1 MRCGYLIIGLV
12 TATLSSGCA
21 SFKKSV
27 ENRVAIS
34 EECRETLSTP
44 PANLDKSQ
52 YIASIAIGNVG
63 HCDITHTESILAM
76 CSLAQIRTK
85 FGIVPV
91 PDPIAVR
98 HEFQELR
105 TKINDLDQLLSA
117 QQSPAPELKKAAAP
131 FYEQAAA
138 TYHALQNPDRQTI
151 WDQVGKLKTALVG
164 LNTLLLDAKA
174 PADVQAALRAVGKA
188 MDNLAISL
196 VPVLG
201 DKDMMADLDTFD
213 QAVSNLSKAMKL
225 LADSVSNLD
234 GDYQTVLQ
242 QIKVGGFAQRTK
254 VMNAVNLKAL
264 NLKDAVQN
272 VRRAHQAL
280 RQAAMNLSMHLPEQ
294 AAIELAAWDTNLQ
307 IQLAQLEQLLSG
319 DFSLVFNAGV
329 RDEVLT
335 HVARRSLELLHGALK
350 PADAVINRLD
360 DKAYGAISVSYLA
373 FGPSLQDAVNK
384 AYAQVTDA
392 YTARLQKGTGDTVIK
407 PFLQELKRA
416 ACDNLTEGTHFSM
429 LSELV
434 DTMLILKM
442 PPESDSDK
450 STTSDSYVQDAARD
464 AAIVPNPSGAAQSLP
479 LAKARFILPSASDVV
494 AAPPLA
500 TPGPDITPP
509 DVTPLSVYAANQW
522 MARQQLLTQKITD
535 AATAP
540 RTDGSPKP
548 TPFQNI
554 ETVDEGLVKQIADA
568 ATAKAIDDATRL
580 NPAMLRQ
587 KPADI
592 SPQIQNS
599 VNVVTAA
606 TAVSQAA
613 AVLKLNLS
621 ISNVNTFSA
630 TNTNTVAPVI
640 NVSPPAPPS
649 SASASP
655 CTAIDFESIGVSCF
669 DHGGN
674 MVLAFSSQH
683 FRSDSC
689 MPDDLAPALTAVG
702 NMLKGYRDRSGI
714 GYHAAVDGYASLP
727 TARLARCP
735 RTAIEPAHACSEYV
749 NALRQPV
756 SIVGCEGKHKNR
768 NVDLSA
774 RRARAAASALEDA
787 ARGAVIVDRLQAF
800 GTETAGKR
808 ETGAPAAIDQTV
820 MIHLTPVAK
829 F

>member
-12 TATLSSGCA
+12 AATMSSGCA

-34 EECRETLSTP
+34 EECRETLATP
-44 PANLDKSQ
+44 PQNFGQ
-52 YIASIAIGNVG
+52 GQRIASLAIGDVG
-63 HCDITHTESILAM
+63 QCDITHNESFLAM

-85 FGIVPV
+85 FGITPV
-91 PDPIAVR
+91 PAPAAIHPVFKEARDKIDDLKRRWPKPKTQNTDLEKATLAFYNAIDTSMAVDAPDR
-98 HEFQELR
+98 R
-105 TKINDLDQLLSA
+105 TIWSGVD
-117 QQSPAPELKKAAAP
+117 EVKAA
-131 FYEQAAA
+131 
-138 TYHALQNPDRQTI
+138 LSN
-151 WDQVGKLKTALVG
+151 
-164 LNTLLLDAKA
+164 LNNQLHDAKA
-174 PADVQAALRAVGKA
+174 PADIQEASRAASKA
-188 MDNLAISL
+188 LDDLVASL
-196 VPVLG
+196 VPILG
-201 DKDMMADLDTFD
+201 DESIRSDLDAFD
-213 QAVSNLSKAMKL
+213 QAVSNLSGAMKS
-225 LADSVSNLD
+225 LAAGVSTLD
-234 GDYQTVLQ
+234 GDYQALLKNV
-242 QIKVGGFAQRTK
+242 KAGDFAHRTAA
-254 VMNAVNLKAL
+254 VDAVNSKAL
-264 NLKDAVQN
+264 NLKDGVQN

-280 RQAAMNLSMHLPEQ
+280 RQAAKNLSMHLSEQ
-294 AAIELAAWDTNLQ
+294 AAIELAAWDSNLQ

-373 FGPSLQDAVNK
+373 FGPSLQDAVDK
-384 AYAQVTDA
+384 AYGQVTKV
-392 YTARLQKGTGDTVIK
+392 YTARLQKSTKDAVID
-407 PFLQELKRA
+407 PFLRELKRA

-429 LSELV
+429 LSELI

-442 PPESDSDK
+442 PPESDSSK
-450 STTSDSYVQDAARD
+450 STISDSYVQDAARD
-464 AAIVPNPSGAAQSLP
+464 AAILPTPSGAAQSLP
-479 LAKARFILPSASDVV
+479 VVKARFILPSASDVV
-494 AAPPLA
+494 AAPPPA
-500 TPGPDITPP
+500 TPGPDVTPK

-522 MARQQLLTQKITD
+522 MARQQLLTKKITD
-535 AATAP
+535 AVTAP

-548 TPFQNI
+548 TPFQTI

-580 NPAMLRQ
+580 NPAMLGQ
-587 KPADI
+587 KPADV

-621 ISNVNTFSA
+621 ISNVNTFSP

-640 NVSPPAPPS
+640 NVSPAAGTPS
-649 SASASP
+649 AAASP
-655 CTAIDFESIGVSCF
+655 CTAIDFDSIGVSCF

-702 NMLKGYRDRSGI
+702 NMLKGYRARSGI

-735 RTAIEPAHACSEYV
+735 RTAIEPGCRYV
-749 NALRQPV
+749 NALRQSV
-756 SIVGCEGKHKNR
+756 TIAGCEGKHTNR

-774 RRARAAASALEDA
+774 RRARAAANALEGA
-787 ARGAVIVDRLQAF
+787 AAGAVIVDRLQAF
-800 GTETAGKR
+800 GTETAGQR
-808 ETGAPAAIDQTV
+808 ETGAPAAIDQAV
-820 MIHLTPVAK
+820 MIRLTPVVK
-829 F
+829 L

>member
-12 TATLSSGCA
+12 AATLSSGCA

-52 YIASIAIGNVG
+52 HIASVAIGYVG
-63 HCDITHTESILAM
+63 HCDLTHGESFLAM

-85 FGIVPV
+85 FGITPV
-91 PDPIAVR
+91 PDPATI
-98 HEFQELR
+98 HPLFQEAGGKIKDLKRRWPKPKTQDTDLEKATVAFYNAVDASMAIDAPDRR
-105 TKINDLDQLLSA
+105 TIWGGVDKV
-117 QQSPAPELKKAAAP
+117 KAA
-131 FYEQAAA
+131 
-138 TYHALQNPDRQTI
+138 LSDLNN
-151 WDQVGKLKTALVG
+151 KLH
-164 LNTLLLDAKA
+164 DAKA
-174 PADVQAALRAVGKA
+174 PADIREASQAASKA
-188 MDNLAISL
+188 LDDLAKSL
-196 VPVLG
+196 VPILG
-201 DKDMMADLDTFD
+201 DESIRSNLDAFD
-213 QAVSNLSKAMKL
+213 QAVSNLSDEMKS
-225 LADSVSNLD
+225 LAAGVSKVD
-234 GDYQTVLQ
+234 GDYQALLKNVKL
-242 QIKVGGFAQRTK
+242 GDFAHRTAA
-254 VMNAVNLKAL
+254 MEAINYKARF
-264 NLKDAVQN
+264 LKDAVQN

-280 RQAAMNLSMHLPEQ
+280 RQAAMNLSMQLSQQ
-294 AAIELAAWDTNLQ
+294 AAIELAAWDSNLQ

-360 DKAYGAISVSYLA
+360 DKAYGALSVSYLA
-373 FGPSLQDAVNK
+373 FGPSLQDAVDK
-384 AYAQVTDA
+384 AYAQVTQV
-392 YTARLQKGTGDTVIK
+392 YTARLLKGTGNTSID
-407 PFLQELKRA
+407 PFLGELKRA
-416 ACDNLTEGTHFSM
+416 ACDNLTQGTQFSM

-434 DTMLILKM
+434 DTMLILKV
-442 PPESDSDK
+442 PPGPDNVK
-450 STTSDSYVQDAARD
+450 STPSESYVQDAAHN
-464 AAIVPNPSGAAQSLP
+464 AAIVPKPSGPAQSLS
-479 LAKARFILPSASDVV
+479 LAKARFILQSAADVA
-494 AAPPLA
+494 AAPPPRS
-500 TPGPDITPP
+500 PGP

-522 MARQQLLTQKITD
+522 MARQQLLTKKITD
-535 AATAP
+535 AVTAP

-548 TPFQNI
+548 TPFQTI

-580 NPAMLRQ
+580 NPAMLDQ
-587 KPADI
+587 KPAEI

-621 ISNVNTFSA
+621 ISNVNTFSP

-640 NVSPPAPPS
+640 NVSPAAGTPS
-649 SASASP
+649 AAASP

-669 DHGGN
+669 DHGGD
-674 MVLAFSSQH
+674 MVLAFSSRH

-689 MPDDLAPALTAVG
+689 MPDDLAPALSAVG
-702 NMLKGYRDRSGI
+702 NMLKGYRARSGI

-727 TARLARCP
+727 TARLAHCP
-735 RTAIEPAHACSEYV
+735 RTAIDPTRACSYV

-756 SIVGCEGKHKNR
+756 SIMGCEGKHTNR
-768 NVDLSA
+768 NLDLSA

-787 ARGAVIVDRLQAF
+787 AGGAVIVDRLQAF

-808 ETGAPAAIDQTV
+808 ETGAPAAIDQAV
-820 MIHLTPVAK
+820 MIRLTPVVK
-829 F
+829 L